1 MGQKIIVLT
10 PANSYI
16 IGMFTFFR
24 GKPIDH
30 LIQPGDGRRFNLSRS
45 FLAVSLLSICLA
57 SAVSGTLLSQFLTDR
72 MLARDADVT
81 RDFVQSVVQIELA
94 KGYGLDHPAARTN
107 LLEFFKHIGA
117 MPDVVRANVYARD
130 KTLLWSSDDQLLP
143 GKRLGANP
151 ELDEALE
158 GHVEIETGVV
168 GEEDRPKDEHFSLGA
183 SKMHFVETY
192 IPIRELKSRAIVGV
206 VEYYRTPNALFEA
219 IHAGQRLIWLIAL
232 GAGIFLY
239 LTLFWMVRR
248 ADQVIRFQQM
258 RLIESETMGA
268 VGEMA
273 SAVAH
278 GVRNPLASIRSSAEL
293 LQDEVTNLAAESAAD
308 IISEVDRMEKWV
320 RELLTYSQPQDYK
333 PEAVDLAAVILQST
347 GGYAREARRRKVA
360 LDTALPLALPKIRGN
375 AALLIQVCNNLVSNA
390 LEAMP
395 DHGGEVKVSAAA
407 ESGGQQVVVVI
418 RDTGAGIAAADID
431 RILQPFFT
439 TKPKGLGVG
448 LTLANRIVKRFGGAL
463 HIASKP
469 GQGTTV
475 TLTFLTAS

>member
-1 MGQKIIVLT
+1 MIDKL
-10 PANSYI
+10 
-16 IGMFTFFR
+16 FR
-24 GKPIDH
+24 AKPGK
-30 LIQPGDGRRFNLSRS
+30 RFNLGRK
-45 FLAVSLLSICLA
+45 FLSVSLLSICLTSVITGA
-57 SAVSGTLLSQFLTDR
+57 LLSQFLTER

-94 KGYGLDHPAARTN
+94 KGYSLDHPAARTN
-107 LLEFFKHIGA
+107 LLEFFKHIGS

-130 KTLLWSSDDQLLP
+130 KTLLWSTDE
-143 GKRLGANP
+143 RLGPGRKLGDND

-168 GEEDRPKDEHFSLGA
+168 GEEERPKDEHFSLGF

-192 IPIRELKSRAIVGV
+192 IPIYDIRSHAIVGV
-206 VEYYRTPNALFEA
+206 VEYYRTPNALFAA
-219 IHAGQRLIWLIAL
+219 IGAGQRLIWLIAL
-232 GAGIFLY
+232 GAGVFLY

-248 ADQVIRFQQM
+248 ADQVIRCQQE

-293 LQDEVTNLAAESAAD
+293 LQDGADGAAAESAAD
-308 IISEVDRMEKWV
+308 IISEVDRMENWV

-333 PEAVDLAAVILQST
+333 PEAVDLAAVISQST
-347 GGYAREARRRKVA
+347 TGYAREAKRRRVA
-360 LDTALPLALPKIRGN
+360 LEAALAEGLPKIQGN
-375 AALLIQVCNNLVSNA
+375 AALLVQVLNNLVSNA

-395 DHGGEVKVSAAA
+395 DDGGQISVSAGPA
-407 ESGGQQVVVVI
+407 SGGQQVTVVV
-418 RDTGAGIAAADID
+418 RDTGAGIGAADID
-431 RILQPFFT
+431 KIQHPFFT

-448 LTLANRIVKRFGGAL
+448 LTLANRIVKRFGGAIQ
-463 HIASKP
+463 IASKP
-469 GQGTTV
+469 GHGTTV
-475 TLTFLTAS
+475 TLTLLTAS